1 MPIKKNI
8 LIFVLKMKEIYILK
22 LCYTHDLKKKVSL
35 CTKLYYMYLKQ
46 WTLLLVTVNP
56 SFFLTSIPF
65 KRND

>member
-22 LCYTHDLKKKVSL
+22 LCYTHDFKKKFAVHKIVLFKAVNITIS
-35 CTKLYYMYLKQ
+35 
-46 WTLLLVTVNP
+46 NP